1 MGAHNWLIVFW
12 HDFYTSRKVMVNST
26 QECVLH
32 DSSERRPG
40 SGRPS
45 LLSADQAP
53 APAQEQR
60 SALSQLEGRPG
71 NARATSSAAR
81 PGRRRGV
88 RGAIVGIVIAGAAA
102 LAWLA
107 FGTEQAPADTQ
118 LAAAHVP
125 ASRTEPAA
133 PRAVDAPAAPAA
145 ATPAPLPVPL
155 PGGAA
160 TATPSA
166 AAMIQDEHPVRSDPA
181 PPAPKATRDDKQDLA
196 SLLNAPAAAT
206 ASSSVAAAATAAV
219 PSAAGPERPATRR
232 DEAPRKEGTGKKPA
246 SDKPAH
252 AGKPHAPTAAAK
264 AKAPAKAPSKASN
277 KHAAPAVDSDVALLA
292 ALLAHTKTPE
302 SGSAEDIFKRC
313 ATNATA
319 AEVQRCRVRVCRSS
333 AKDAAE
339 CKSVKL
345 SNVAS

>member
-40 SGRPS
+40 AGRPS
-45 LLSADQAP
+45 LLSTDAAP
-53 APAQEQR
+53 APEQH
-60 SALSQLEGRPG
+60 SALSQLEGRAG
-71 NARATSSAAR
+71 HARATPSAAR

-88 RGAIVGIVIAGAAA
+88 RGAVAGVAIAGAAV
-102 LAWLA
+102 LAWLV
-107 FGTEQAPADTQ
+107 FGTAPEPDPADTQ

-125 ASRTEPAA
+125 ASRTAPAA
-133 PRAVDAPAAPAA
+133 PHALDAPAAPAA
-145 ATPAPLPVPL
+145 TTPVPL
-155 PGGAA
+155 PDGAA
-160 TATPSA
+160 SGTPSA
-166 AAMIQDEHPVRSDPA
+166 AAVIQEEQPA
-181 PPAPKATRDDKQDLA
+181 APDLAPAAAKAASEDKNDKQDLA
-196 SLLNAPAAAT
+196 SLLDAPAAAT
-206 ASSSVAAAATAAV
+206 VATATAAAALPAAR
-219 PSAAGPERPATRR
+219 PEKPAARHE
-232 DEAPRKEGTGKKPA
+232 DAPRKDGARKKPA
-246 SDKPAH
+246 SDKLAH
-252 AGKPHAPTAAAK
+252 AGKPHASTAAAK
-264 AKAPAKAPSKASN
+264 AKPSAKAPAKAAP

-292 ALLAHTKTPE
+292 ALLAHSKTPE

-339 CKSVKL
+339 CKSVKV
-345 SNVAS
+345 SNISS

>member
-53 APAQEQR
+53 AQEQH

-71 NARATSSAAR
+71 NARATPSAAR
-81 PGRRRGV
+81 RGRRGV
-88 RGAIVGIVIAGAAA
+88 RRAVAGVAIAGAAA

-107 FGTEQAPADTQ
+107 FGTAETAPEPADVQ

-125 ASRTEPAA
+125 ASRTVPVAQDAPA
-133 PRAVDAPAAPAA
+133 APAAPAA
-145 ATPAPLPVPL
+145 ATSVPP

-160 TATPSA
+160 SGTPSEVA
-166 AAMIQDEHPVRSDPA
+166 VIQEEHPAASDPA
-181 PPAPKATRDDKQDLA
+181 PAAAKATRDDKQDLA

-206 ASSSVAAAATAAV
+206 AATAAAV
-219 PSAAGPERPATRR
+219 ALPAARPEKPAARHE
-232 DEAPRKEGTGKKPA
+232 EASRKDGARKKPA
-246 SDKPAH
+246 SDKLAH
-252 AGKPHAPTAAAK
+252 AGKSHAPAAAAK
-264 AKAPAKAPSKASN
+264 AKAPAKAAP